1 MDDMHLYAVLL
12 IEMLCGVLGA
22 IDGAVFAA
30 SASEVDLHVGESAG
44 DEAFDVEVD
53 EFVDALEEGEY
64 LSVAL

>member
-30 SASEVDLHVGESAG
+30 SASEVDLHVRGIRG
-44 DEAFDVEVD
+44 R
-53 EFVDALEEGEY
+53 
-64 LSVAL
+64 